1 MQEEMGWIR
10 CDYALCI
17 QCGGRRTQTE
27 VPTILFMSSDFER
40 LKQLTLS
47 RQSLKA
53 FSGKALENG
62 VLEEILGYALV
73 SLLLLLYT

>member
-1 MQEEMGWIR
+1 MGWIR

-17 QCGGRRTQTE
+17 QDGEWRTETE
-27 VPTILFMSSDFER
+27 ALTILFMSSDFER

-73 SLLLLLYT
+73 ALLLLLYA

>member
-1 MQEEMGWIR
+1 
-10 CDYALCI
+10 
-17 QCGGRRTQTE
+17 
-27 VPTILFMSSDFER
+27 MSSDFER

-73 SLLLLLYT
+73 ALLLLLYA